1 MPLMFYVVLIQIL
14 VRIGTGV
21 VRKPRTHKSE
31 PLCASCSF
39 VHMQY
44 AMNGKRAISCT
55 FGAGARPITIDV
67 LYCTDYRDR
76 TAPPR
81 LVKIGF
87 SPTPRE
93 AEVMKASRRGACNC
107 AARLVLAT

>member
-14 VRIGTGV
+14 ARVGAGV
-21 VRKPRTHKSE
+21 VRKTRALKSE

-67 LYCTDYRDR
+67 LYSTDYRDR

-87 SPTPRE
+87 VPTFVE
-93 AEVMKASRRGACNC
+93 AE
-107 AARLVLAT
+107 AATDATVPGR